1 VRIRASAL
9 KSIVNATRSVT
20 LGATKKIAAFGMT
33 VRAPLREASRSILT
47 SPYAEELHLDEEAS
61 IWED

>member
-1 VRIRASAL
+1 M
-9 KSIVNATRSVT
+9 VNATRSVT